1 MNSSDQVEAQSKSLS
16 AITIPL
22 TQDTKDFQF
31 TKNMLNHDSLPGQ
44 GMISLFLSFRQS
56 MVFGFLEG
64 RLAVFMK
71 FCHTLISSLCQN
83 AKVFGKVAAV
93 VLEQLKIMLASI
105 TESRGDNLSTFSVS
119 DYLCFLGM
127 VLLFAAVMPFLAF
140 FGRSIGCSLTST
152 RMTSK
157 TVSLAWS
164 VFLPGNRNFPERT
177 NAFSTFWIVRQTVA
191 SLMP

>member
-1 MNSSDQVEAQSKSLS
+1 
-16 AITIPL
+16 
-22 TQDTKDFQF
+22 
-31 TKNMLNHDSLPGQ
+31 MLNHNSFPSQDT
-44 GMISLFLSFRQS
+44 ISLFLSFRQS
-56 MVFGFLEG
+56 MVFGFLK
-64 RLAVFMK
+64 RCLAVFMK
-71 FCHTLISSLCQN
+71 FCHTLISSICQN
-83 AKVFGKVAAV
+83 AKVFSKVAAV

-127 VLLFAAVMPFLAF
+127 SLLFAAVMPFLAF

-152 RMTSK
+152 SITSK

-177 NAFSTFWIVRQTVA
+177 KAFSTFWIVRQTVA
-191 SLMP
+191 SLTP